1 MSKKSAKG
9 GKKVGV
15 TEKWDAEDVIQAV
28 LLADSFNYRF
38 LPITVEQP
46 RALLPLVNTPLINYS
61 LELLVANGVK
71 EIFVYCKAHA
81 DKMKEYIEASEFCAP
96 SCPATITVLSS
107 SGPISIGDVL
117 RDIDSRSLIRS
128 DFILVSGDLVAN
140 LDLRAVIAAHK
151 ERRKVDKMA
160 IMTVVYKQASPNHR
174 TRSSEDD
181 ILVVVDVSNDRLVH
195 YEKTMKKRHMTV
207 PLDVLKKTSSKVV
220 DLRYDLLDCH
230 ISVCSPHVP
239 AIFSDNFDYETR
251 DHFVRGILV
260 NEEILGNNIFVHVI
274 TDQYAARVSNLH
286 TYDAISKDVIHRWV
300 YPLVPDKPMFCTSP
314 PYSYSRRNVYMG
326 QNITLA
332 RGSVLEEDVV
342 IGPHCSL
349 GANSSLTKTVVG
361 KGCKI
366 GENVIISGSYLW
378 DGVVVEDGCRITQ
391 SIVCNSAIIKAG
403 STLQPGCI
411 ISYNVVIGPG
421 HSVAP
426 GTRIT
431 LQDSKD
437 FLASSGFDSDDEEA
451 FVPPEAMDTPSPQ
464 FGPESHGRRWVIPST
479 ASEDSKDIV
488 MERWGVEES
497 ADSDASFSSLSSL
510 RSASPEPDMEMEEAS
525 CFYGEVLESVRSGIA
540 EEVSSENLTLEI
552 NASKHAYNIP
562 IADVP
567 LAVVKAILEG
577 PPTTGTPGQA
587 KELLAYVKSAFTS
600 REEMLKNYIKTEAT
614 QIAVLE
620 GMADFAL
627 LHPNILSI
635 FARVIVHLYD
645 MDIMGETQILQWYE
659 GLKGEERNTQIVDLL
674 QPVIT
679 WLQNA
684 EEESEEDSD

>member
-1 MSKKSAKG
+1 MSKKSAKC
-9 GKKVGV
+9 GKKI
-15 TEKWDAEDVIQAV
+15 EKWDAEDVIQAV
-28 LLADSFNYRF
+28 LIADSFNFRF

-46 RALLPLVNTPLINYS
+46 RALLPLVNTPLIDYS

-71 EIFVYCKAHA
+71 EIFVYCKRHA
-81 DKMKEYIEASEFCAP
+81 DKIREHVKASEFCAS
-96 SCPATITVLSS
+96 SCPATVTVLSS
-107 SGPISIGDVL
+107 TGPLSVGDVL

-128 DFILVSGDLVAN
+128 DFVLVSGDLVAN
-140 LDLRAVIAAHK
+140 LDLRAVIAVHK
-151 ERRKVDKMA
+151 ERRKADKMA

-181 ILVVVDVSNDRLVH
+181 ILVVMDASNDRLVH

-207 PLDVLKKTSSKVV
+207 PLDALKKASSKVV

-239 AIFSDNFDYETR
+239 AIFSENFDYETQ

-286 TYDAISKDVIHRWV
+286 TYDAVSKDVMHRWV
-300 YPLVPDKPMFCTSP
+300 YPRVPDKPVFCSSP

-326 QNITLA
+326 QNVTLG
-332 RGSVLEEDVV
+332 RGCVLEEDVV
-342 IGPHCSL
+342 IGPHSSL

-361 KGCKI
+361 RGCKV
-366 GENVIISGSYLW
+366 GENVTISGSYLW
-378 DGVVVEDGCRITQ
+378 DDVVVEDGCCINQ

-403 STLQPGCI
+403 STLKPGCV
-411 ISYNVVIGPG
+411 ISYNVVVGPG
-421 HSVAP
+421 HVVPP
-426 GTRIT
+426 GTRIA

-437 FLASSGFDSDDEEA
+437 FLATSGFDSDEDEA
-451 FVPPEAMDTPSPQ
+451 FVPAEGAHTVSPQ
-464 FGPESHGRRWVIPST
+464 FGAESHGMRWSIPST
-479 ASEDSKDIV
+479 RSEDAQDIV
-488 MERWGVEES
+488 TERWAVEDS
-497 ADSDASFSSLSSL
+497 ADSDSSFSTLSSL
-510 RSASPEPDMEMEEAS
+510 HSVSPEPDMNIEEAVS
-525 CFYGEVLESVRSGIA
+525 FYGEVLESVRSGIA
-540 EEVSSENLTLEI
+540 ERVSSENLTLEI

-562 IADVP
+562 IHDVP

-577 PPTTGTPGQA
+577 PPTKPDTPIQP
-587 KELLAYVKSAFTS
+587 KELLTYVKNAFAAQ
-600 REEMLKNYIKTEAT
+600 EEMLKHYIKTEAT

-620 GMADFAL
+620 GMAEFAL
-627 LHPNILSI
+627 LQPNVLSV
-635 FARVIVHLYD
+635 FARVIVLMYD
-645 MDIMGETQILQWYE
+645 MDLLGEAQILRWFE
-659 GLKGEERNTQIVDLL
+659 SLKGEERSTQIVDLL

-684 EEESEEDSD
+684 EEESEEESD